1 MGKTHGAGSCAMERR
16 IVMFRLL
23 VVIILCLA
31 LFTGF
36 VYYNMSKQADR
47 FMTRIQREVLELF
60 DRRAGLDPV
69 KEAVQ
74 QIADEENIAIQPR
87 DISVQIVPTTSSHA
101 AAAVGMAAVDSAGE
115 AIEVTVDFTVEQY
128 LFSRTFTRKA
138 AKQLKGMPA
147 GGSSHSAGGFTGG
160 VNLSHPTRDVHSH
173 RQSVDRAVRGKNP

>member
-1 MGKTHGAGSCAMERR
+1 MERR

-23 VVIILCLA
+23 IVIILCVA

-60 DRRAGLDPV
+60 DRREGLDPV

-74 QIADEENIAIQPR
+74 QIAREDNITIHPA
-87 DISVQIVPTTSSHA
+87 DITVQIVPTTSSHA
-101 AAAVGMAAVDSAGE
+101 AAAVGMAAVGSAGE
-115 AIEVTVDFTVEQY
+115 AIEVTVDFTVGQY
-128 LFSRTFTRKA
+128 FYSHTFSRKA
-138 AKQLKGMPA
+138 SKQLKGMPA
-147 GGSSHSAGGFTGG
+147 GGSTHSTGGFTGG

-173 RQSVDRAVRGKNP
+173 RQSVDRAVRGKSP